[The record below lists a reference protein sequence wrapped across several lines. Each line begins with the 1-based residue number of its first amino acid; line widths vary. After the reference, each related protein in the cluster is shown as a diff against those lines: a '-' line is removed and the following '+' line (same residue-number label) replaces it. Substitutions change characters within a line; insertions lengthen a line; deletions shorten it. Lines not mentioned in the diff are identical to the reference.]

1 MKQHRN
7 VGTVRI
13 VYAQLFAAALLVVSC
28 LAISWL
34 SNRIA
39 TAQVYG
45 MTDKLYVVNS
55 FIGAF
60 DRCEK
65 AVYDYRWIESW
76 EDGPARA
83 ELVRNNMADM
93 DTYLKEMTRGFTA
106 ADGSLYHDSR
116 ALQNMLPHYFDF
128 VNSFLT
134 LMEQGDRNEAIAV
147 YYQKENLVTLIRSY
161 STTFMLDRVQA
172 SQAEY
177 SLTQERIDLLWLLQA
192 FICVLALL
200 LVGYFAFSLTN
211 ILSPIGKL
219 VEASKAMGRENFDI
233 PDIETNTRNREI
245 LQLVDAF
252 NQMKHS
258 ANQLINTLME
268 HNRTLALLHQTE
280 AKVLE
285 SQKLAEEAKL
295 QSLRSQINPHFLF
308 NTLNT
313 ICRVARLEKAAKTEG
328 LILSLS
334 KVFRHSLRSDTSP
347 TTLADEMSVTRE
359 YFKIQQT
366 RFGERMQLDWRIS
379 SQCDPEELLVPP
391 FILETMV
398 ENAVKHGISARS
410 KGGRIVVRT
419 WKQGQRLWI
428 SVADTG
434 EGIDEDKLEKIKRA
448 LKEGD
453 GSGVGI
459 GLGNIAR
466 RLKAMYEDGEVRIES
481 RKGCATVVQLAFTPE
496 NCKEDEP

>member
-1 MKQHRN
+1 MKKH
-7 VGTVRI
+7 
-13 VYAQLFAAALLVVSC
+13 F
-28 LAISWL
+28 
-34 SNRIA
+34 
-39 TAQVYG
+39 
-45 MTDKLYVVNS
+45 
-55 FIGAF
+55 
-60 DRCEK
+60 
-65 AVYDYRWIESW
+65 
-76 EDGPARA
+76 
-83 ELVRNNMADM
+83 
-93 DTYLKEMTRGFTA
+93 
-106 ADGSLYHDSR
+106 H
-116 ALQNMLPHYFDF
+116 
-128 VNSFLT
+128 
-134 LMEQGDRNEAIAV
+134 
-147 YYQKENLVTLIRSY
+147 
-161 STTFMLDRVQA
+161 
-172 SQAEY
+172 
-177 SLTQERIDLLWLLQA
+177 
-192 FICVLALL
+192 VLALL

-398 ENAVKHGISARS
+398 ENAVKHGLEP
-410 KGGRIVVRT
+410 KPQGGLVRVRIYMKEEILHLIVVDN
-419 WKQGQRLWI
+419 GCGI
-428 SVADTG
+428 SPETLEYIHRGEKPPQADH
-434 EGIDEDKLEKIKRA
+434 
-448 LKEGD
+448 
-453 GSGVGI
+453 GI
-459 GLGNIAR
+459 GIHNVSR
-466 RLKAMYEDGEVRIES
+466 RLKLLG
-481 RKGCATVVQLAFTPE
+481 KGNQLRVQSKLGLGTKISMEIPATYRE
-496 NCKEDEP
+496 EEP

>member
-13 VYAQLFAAALLVVSC
+13 VYAQLFAAALLVISC

-128 VNSFLT
+128 VNSFLD
-134 LMEQGDRNEAIAV
+134 LMERGDRNEAIAV

-161 STTFMLDRVQA
+161 STSFMLDRVQA

-177 SLTQERIDLLWLLQA
+177 SLTQERIDFLWLLQA

-379 SQCDPEELLVPP
+379 SQCDPEDLLVPP

-398 ENAVKHGISARS
+398 ENAVKHGLEP
-410 KGGRIVVRT
+410 KPQGGLVRVRIYMKEEILHLIVVDNGCGIPPETLEYIHRGE
-419 WKQGQRLWI
+419 KPPQ
-428 SVADTG
+428 ADH
-434 EGIDEDKLEKIKRA
+434 
-448 LKEGD
+448 
-453 GSGVGI
+453 GI
-459 GLGNIAR
+459 GIHNVSR
-466 RLKAMYEDGEVRIES
+466 RLKLLG
-481 RKGCATVVQLAFTPE
+481 KGNQLRVQSKLGLGTKISMEIPATYRE
-496 NCKEDEP
+496 EEP

>member
-1 MKQHRN
+1 MKKYIRHLFREGSPMKQHRN

-128 VNSFLT
+128 VNSFLA
-134 LMEQGDRNEAIAV
+134 LMERGDRNEAIAV

-366 RFGERMQLDWRIS
+366 RFGGKNAAGLADQFPVRSGRAAG
-379 SQCDPEELLVPP
+379 PP
-391 FILETMV
+391 IHSGD
-398 ENAVKHGISARS
+398 HGGKRSKARS
-410 KGGRIVVRT
+410 GAK
-419 WKQGQRLWI
+419 
-428 SVADTG
+428 A
-434 EGIDEDKLEKIKRA
+434 
-448 LKEGD
+448 
-453 GSGVGI
+453 
-459 GLGNIAR
+459 AR
-466 RLKAMYEDGEVRIES
+466 RSGPGADLHEGRNPALDRS
-481 RKGCATVVQLAFTPE
+481 RQWMRHLP
-496 NCKEDEP
+496 

>member
-34 SNRIA
+34 TNRIA

-128 VNSFLT
+128 VNSFLA
-134 LMEQGDRNEAIAV
+134 LMERGDRNEAIAV

-398 ENAVKHGISARS
+398 ENAVKHGLEP
-410 KGGRIVVRT
+410 KPQGGLVRVRIYMKEEILHLIVVDN
-419 WKQGQRLWI
+419 GCGI
-428 SVADTG
+428 SPETLEYIHRGEKPPQADH
-434 EGIDEDKLEKIKRA
+434 
-448 LKEGD
+448 
-453 GSGVGI
+453 GI
-459 GLGNIAR
+459 GIHNVSR
-466 RLKAMYEDGEVRIES
+466 RLKLLG
-481 RKGCATVVQLAFTPE
+481 KGNQLRVQSKLGLGTKVSMEIPATYRE
-496 NCKEDEP
+496 EEP

>member
-128 VNSFLT
+128 VNSFLA
-134 LMEQGDRNEAIAV
+134 LMERGDRNEAIAV

-200 LVGYFAFSLTN
+200 LVG
-211 ILSPIGKL
+211 
-219 VEASKAMGRENFDI
+219 
-233 PDIETNTRNREI
+233 
-245 LQLVDAF
+245 
-252 NQMKHS
+252 
-258 ANQLINTLME
+258 
-268 HNRTLALLHQTE
+268 
-280 AKVLE
+280 
-285 SQKLAEEAKL
+285 
-295 QSLRSQINPHFLF
+295 
-308 NTLNT
+308 
-313 ICRVARLEKAAKTEG
+313 
-328 LILSLS
+328 
-334 KVFRHSLRSDTSP
+334 
-347 TTLADEMSVTRE
+347 
-359 YFKIQQT
+359 
-366 RFGERMQLDWRIS
+366 
-379 SQCDPEELLVPP
+379 
-391 FILETMV
+391 
-398 ENAVKHGISARS
+398 
-410 KGGRIVVRT
+410 
-419 WKQGQRLWI
+419 
-428 SVADTG
+428 
-434 EGIDEDKLEKIKRA
+434 
-448 LKEGD
+448 
-453 GSGVGI
+453 
-459 GLGNIAR
+459 
-466 RLKAMYEDGEVRIES
+466 
-481 RKGCATVVQLAFTPE
+481 
-496 NCKEDEP
+496 

>member
-28 LAISWL
+28 LSISWL

-128 VNSFLT
+128 VNSFLA
-134 LMEQGDRNEAIAV
+134 LMERGDRNEAIAV

-295 QSLRSQINPHFLF
+295 QSLRNQINPHFLF

-398 ENAVKHGISARS
+398 ENAVKHGLEP
-410 KGGRIVVRT
+410 KPQGGLVRVRIYMKEEILHLIVVDN
-419 WKQGQRLWI
+419 GCGI
-428 SVADTG
+428 SPEALEYIHRGEKPPQADH
-434 EGIDEDKLEKIKRA
+434 
-448 LKEGD
+448 
-453 GSGVGI
+453 GI
-459 GLGNIAR
+459 GIHNVSR
-466 RLKAMYEDGEVRIES
+466 RLKLLG
-481 RKGCATVVQLAFTPE
+481 KGNQLRVQSKLGLGTKISMEIPATYRE
-496 NCKEDEP
+496 EEP